1 MVASNFNITL
11 DRAADYSQVITCYGL
26 ADEPATVSA
35 SEFFGQVREV
45 VGKKKVV
52 DFTFKTPTPT
62 SGEVYLVI
70 PKDDTKLL
78 RSKVKYEY
86 DIFRVTASET
96 SRLVYGTLDVR
107 ANVTNNESI

>member
-11 DRAADYSQVITCYGL
+11 DRAADYSQAITCYGL
-26 ADEPATVSA
+26 ADEPVTVSA

-62 SGEVYLVI
+62 SGEVFLVLSNE
-70 PKDDTKLL
+70 DTKLL
-78 RSKVKYEY
+78 RSTVKYEY
-86 DIFRVTASET
+86 DIFRVTESTT
-96 SRLVYGTLDVR
+96 SRLVYGTVDVR